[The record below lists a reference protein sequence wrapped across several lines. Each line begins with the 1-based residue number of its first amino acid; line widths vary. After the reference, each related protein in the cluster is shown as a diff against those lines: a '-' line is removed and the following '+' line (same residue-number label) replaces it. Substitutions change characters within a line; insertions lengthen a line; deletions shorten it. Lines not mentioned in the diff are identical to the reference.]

1 MPVDL
6 YIPGC
11 PPHPFT
17 ILDGLLGL
25 LGRLEVEPS
34 RVEQRA
40 TADREDPASTARRS

>member
-1 MPVDL
+1 VPVDL

-25 LGRLEVEPS
+25 LDRIGPE
-34 RVEQRA
+34 RA
-40 TADREDPASTARRS
+40 AH